1 MANNSNNLVL
11 MIILNALGIMLVMGA
26 ALLVLRGLGWI
37 NQIPNYVIWA
47 MLLLALGVGIL
58 GGLRTARW

>member
-1 MANNSNNLVL
+1 